1 MIVKDDVPIS
11 LANPAPGAD
20 DERREHGGLMLVE
33 RVLEAG
39 GERVDL
45 HLGPPSRPPD
55 GSIIGSRLLTVSAEY
70 WPVFTEGQEN
80 VSSDLVASCY

>member
-1 MIVKDDVPIS
+1 
-11 LANPAPGAD
+11 
-20 DERREHGGLMLVE
+20 MLVE

-70 WPVFTEGQEN
+70 WRVLTEGQEIELW
-80 VSSDLVASCY
+80 S